1 MAFQMKPFNNSI
13 FDMNPSDLFRDFGQG
28 LLNTNDFKTDI
39 TERDDAYV
47 VSAELPGMDKSD
59 INVDF
64 NNTILTISA
73 SHSEDNKEEND
84 EGVII
89 HRERHTSSVK
99 RQFSF
104 NDVNRDNIEASYDKG
119 VLHITLP
126 KNQNENDSSSRI
138 TIN

>member
-1 MAFQMKPFNNSI
+1 
-13 FDMNPSDLFRDFGQG
+13 
-28 LLNTNDFKTDI
+28 
-39 TERDDAYV
+39 
-47 VSAELPGMDKSD
+47 MDKSD
-59 INVDF
+59 ISVDF
-64 NNTILTISA
+64 NNNILTIAA

-104 NDVNRDNIEASYDKG
+104 NDVRRDNIEASYDKG